1 MKIILDNLSDFQ
13 AYLHFTSLQIHIKT
27 TKDLIK
33 EKKKKVQF
41 CISERKKKK
50 GKIQQIR
57 VTLTAV

>member
-13 AYLHFTSLQIHIKT
+13 AYLHITSLQIHIKT

-50 GKIQQIR
+50 EKYSKYG
-57 VTLTAV
+57 